1 MIVFIAAFLHC
12 IHYHSLILLPSKIN
26 KPCQPGG
33 WVALIFLSSLTNF
46 LPKIIAVNRI
56 DRLMGILTVLQSK
69 KFVQAEKISEKFSI
83 SIRTVYRDIKA
94 LTEIGVPVSFENGRG
109 YFIVQGYF
117 LPPVSFTNEEANA
130 LILMGAV
137 AQRFS
142 DKSIK
147 KHYETAL
154 NKVTAVMRGGEKDK
168 AEQLQE
174 QIKMF
179 VPENCPY
186 TVDNNYEY
194 LTTLQNAIS
203 ARNVLEMHYQNN
215 NEEISKRE
223 VEAIGLIFYAYNWHL
238 IAWCHMRNDYRDFRV
253 SRILRVRDTQS
264 VFRKTDHIDINDYM
278 KGIPVNY

>member
-1 MIVFIAAFLHC
+1 M
-12 IHYHSLILLPSKIN
+12 
-26 KPCQPGG
+26 
-33 WVALIFLSSLTNF
+33 
-46 LPKIIAVNRI
+46 NRI

-69 KFVQAEKISEKFSI
+69 KFVPAEKISEKFSI

-179 VPENCPY
+179 IPENCPY

-203 ARNVLEMHYQNN
+203 ARSILEVHYRNN

-253 SRILRVRDTQS
+253 SRILKVRDTQNI
-264 VFRKTDHIDINDYM
+264 FRKTDHIDINDYM

>member
-1 MIVFIAAFLHC
+1 
-12 IHYHSLILLPSKIN
+12 
-26 KPCQPGG
+26 
-33 WVALIFLSSLTNF
+33 
-46 LPKIIAVNRI
+46 VNRI

-194 LTTLQNAIS
+194 LTTLQTAIS

-253 SRILRVRDTQS
+253 SRILKVRDTQS
-264 VFRKTDHIDINDYM
+264 VFRKADHIDINDYM